1 MAKVMG
7 AGKKNMSEEEKDAH
21 GCLVATEVW
30 DEESQKCVLKP
41 SPNAI
46 VTMTMDEAFATI
58 KMQKAALEENKT
70 LIRDL
75 THQLGQANS
84 VLEAREKAEDI
95 AWILPRSS
103 LNQPELEAL
112 PLVEV
117 KRIKNT
123 LAFALPPK
131 KNSVAFGALAD
142 LSDREKGLTVGDMSW
157 ERTHKRKEGN

>member
-1 MAKVMG
+1 L
-7 AGKKNMSEEEKDAH
+7 SEEEKDAH

-30 DEESQKCVLKP
+30 DEESQKCVPKP

-46 VTMTMDEAFATI
+46 VTLTMDEAFATI
-58 KMQKAALEENKT
+58 KMQKAAIDEKDL

-75 THQLGQANS
+75 THQLGEANS

-112 PLVEV
+112 PLAEV

-157 ERTHKRKEGN
+157 ERTHKRKGGS

>member
-1 MAKVMG
+1 
-7 AGKKNMSEEEKDAH
+7 MSEELKDAH
-21 GCLVATEVW
+21 GCLIATEVW
-30 DEESQKCVLKP
+30 DEESQACVLKP

-58 KMQKAALEENKT
+58 KMQKADIAENKS

-95 AWILPRSS
+95 AWIIPRSS
-103 LNQPELEAL
+103 LKQPDLEAL

-123 LAFALPPK
+123 LQFALPQK
-131 KNSVAFGALAD
+131 RNSVAFGALAD

>member
-1 MAKVMG
+1 
-7 AGKKNMSEEEKDAH
+7 MSEEEKDAH
-21 GCLVATEVW
+21 GCLVGKEVW
-30 DEESQKCVLKP
+30 DEENQKCVLKP
-41 SPNAI
+41 TQNAI
-46 VTMTMDEAFATI
+46 VKMTMDEAFATI
-58 KMQKAALEENKT
+58 KMQNAAIAEKNQ
-70 LIRDL
+70 LIFDL
-75 THQLGQANS
+75 THQLSEANS
-84 VLEAREKAEDI
+84 VLEAQEKAEDI

-131 KNSVAFGALAD
+131 KNSVAFGALGD
-142 LSDREKGLTVGDMSW
+142 LSDREKGLTVGDVSW